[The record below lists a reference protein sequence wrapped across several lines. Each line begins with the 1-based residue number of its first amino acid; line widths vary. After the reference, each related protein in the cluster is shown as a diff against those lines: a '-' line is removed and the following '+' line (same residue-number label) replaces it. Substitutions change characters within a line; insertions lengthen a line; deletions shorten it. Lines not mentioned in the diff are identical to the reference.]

1 MPKIRIYPLGETV
14 RTRRGESLADT
25 LHRVGIWMDTPC
37 NGDGI
42 CGKCVVCVE
51 FPDGV
56 RATPHKDI
64 TDEQHLEGVRLAC
77 QIIPKTDMT
86 IRLLSEY
93 TEGEHRILEGARDPE
108 FFACE
113 SGSGDKASV
122 RCHVHTDNRE
132 NRLDPAVKVY
142 QESGRHVC
150 RYEDGTIGEVRG
162 FRNGTAP
169 KGLAIDLGTTT
180 LVATLISLRSGKELS
195 TTSSLNPQIRYGH
208 DVVRRIDYASTR
220 EGLDELSGTVREAIN
235 HLIEDVCDD
244 SDAASDEILDV
255 VIGGNT
261 AMLQI
266 AAAIDPAPLGGI
278 PFTVGIESGIT
289 HPASRFGLDVHPDAR
304 VYVPPVL
311 HAYVGADI
319 SAGLLVCPGF
329 FDGDENMLFI
339 DVGTNGEIGL
349 SARGRRLMSST
360 AAGPAF
366 EGMGI
371 SAGTRARLG
380 AVEAVNMN
388 GRDLEIYTIGN
399 EPASGICGSGI
410 IDLTATL
417 FKNGAVDI
425 SGRMKRPSETNG
437 LPGKIASRLE
447 EQDGSPAF
455 RINDHLYF
463 TQDDIRQVQLA
474 KGAIRAAIDIL
485 LDEAGIEAGML
496 DNIVLAGGFGYSLRP
511 ANLESIGLIPPGT
524 AGRVRFAGNT
534 CRIGCVK
541 ALRNVAHR
549 RFLEENMKLV
559 RHVAIET
566 RPDFMDKYVE
576 EMEFPAIALNR

>member
-1 MPKIRIYPLGETV
+1 MTKIRIYPLGETV

-25 LHRVGIWMDTPC
+25 LHRVGLWMDTPC

-51 FPDGV
+51 SPADV
-56 RATPHKDI
+56 RATPHRDI
-64 TDEQHLEGVRLAC
+64 SEEQHAEGVRLAC

-86 IRLLSEY
+86 IRLLSEH
-93 TEGEHRILEGARDPE
+93 TEDEHRILEGARDPE
-108 FFACE
+108 FFAFE
-113 SGSGDKASV
+113 SGYGEKESP
-122 RCHVHTDNRE
+122 RRHVHADNRE
-132 NRLDPAVKVY
+132 NRMDPAVKVY

-150 RYEDGTIGEVRG
+150 RYEDGTIGEVQG

-180 LVATLISLRSGKELS
+180 LVATLISLKSGKELS

-208 DVVRRIDYASTR
+208 DVVRRIHYASTR
-220 EGLDELSGTVREAIN
+220 EGLEELSGAVREAIN

-244 SDAASDEILDV
+244 SDAASDEVLDV

-261 AMLQI
+261 SMLQI

-278 PFTVGIESGIT
+278 PFTVGIKSGNT
-289 HPASRFGLDVHPDAR
+289 HPVSRFGLDVHPDAR

-319 SAGLLVCPGF
+319 SAGLLVCPEF
-329 FDGDENMLFI
+329 FDGSVKTLFI
-339 DVGTNGEIGL
+339 DVGTNGEIGV
-349 SARGRRLMSST
+349 SANGRLLMSST

-380 AVEAVNMN
+380 AVEAVKMN
-388 GRDLEIYTIGN
+388 GRGLEIHTIGDA
-399 EPASGICGSGI
+399 PASGICGSGI
-410 IDLTATL
+410 IDLTAAL
-417 FKNGAVDI
+417 FKAGVVDI

-437 LPGKIASRLE
+437 LPANIASHLE
-447 EQDGSPAF
+447 EQDGTPAF
-455 RINDHLYF
+455 RISDQMYF

-474 KGAIRAAIDIL
+474 KSAIRAAIDIL
-485 LDEAGIEAGML
+485 LDEAGIGPDML

-511 ANLESIGLIPPGT
+511 PNLESIGLIPPGT
-524 AGRVRFAGNT
+524 AGRVCFAGNT

-541 ALRNVAHR
+541 MLKNIAHR
-549 RFLEENMKLV
+549 RFLEEKMRLV

-566 RPDFMDKYVE
+566 RPDFMDRYVE
-576 EMEFPAIALNR
+576 EMEFPAFALNG